1 MQRYKFFGKKYI
13 WDENKPRT
21 KKPPVW
27 YRVKSNVDF
36 LASNTLM
43 LRRRKAFVL
52 FSSVHIIF
60 PFFFH
65 FTVSFFI
72 INFES
77 LFNDSCLSY
86 TKVIVMSTKR
96 TLGHALMF

>member
-1 MQRYKFFGKKYI
+1 MQRYKFFGKKKI

-21 KKPPVW
+21 KKPPAW
-27 YRVKSNVDF
+27 YRVKLDVDF

-43 LRRRKAFVL
+43 LRRRKAVVL
-52 FSSVHIIF
+52 LSSVHIFF
-60 PFFFH
+60 PFFY

-77 LFNDSCLSY
+77 LFNDSCLSSV
-86 TKVIVMSTKR
+86 K
-96 TLGHALMF
+96 